1 MQDQTPVQIFRREER
16 QRQYRSGTF
25 FLKIAILLF
34 FILVPFLFPS
44 FKTLDLALKIMIF
57 AVLVASFDILL
68 GYTGIL
74 SFGHVMFFGIGAYS
88 VAMLIGKYGNP
99 SYLNL
104 AIGFIIALGITSA
117 LALLVSFLSL
127 RVKAIFFAMVTL
139 AIAEF
144 AIILATKLSG
154 FTGGED
160 GIIMSMPG
168 IFKVSFNMGKFLG
181 VEITGRL
188 VTYYFILLI
197 CLGLFLL
204 MVRFIHSPL
213 GRVMQA
219 IRDNEPRAEAIGYKT
234 FHCQEHFHLLWM
246 SGVHHPRR
254 VICHVG
260 GICEPGIGPGY
271 SDHAR
276 RPPYGDCW
284 RDGDLVRRACRRGL
298 SGICPRLP
306 AGSSEF
312 CQKPLSGC
320 SFSAYGFGALAP
332 YLWDSVY
339 PGRLLL
345 SQRDHWVG
353 SGLPGTAQD
362 GPIIMLK
369 CKYFVQ

>member
-1 MQDQTPVQIFRREER
+1 MAEQTPVQIFRRQAR
-16 QRQYRSGTF
+16 QKQYRSGTF
-25 FLKIAILLF
+25 FLKLAVLLL

-44 FKTLDLALKIMIF
+44 FKSLDLALKIMIF

-99 SYLNL
+99 TYINL
-104 AIGFIIALGITSA
+104 VIGFIIALGITSA
-117 LALLVSFLSL
+117 LALIVSFLSL

-168 IFKVSFNMGKFLG
+168 IFKVSFNVGKFLG

-188 VTYYFILLI
+188 ITYYFIFI
-197 CLGLFLL
+197 VCLGLFLL
-204 MVRFIHSPL
+204 MIRFIHSPL

-234 FHCQEHFHLLWM
+234 FIVKTISICFGCLVSTILGGLYAMWVGYANPESVLGIPIMLDVLLM
-246 SGVHHPRR
+246 E
-254 VICHVG
+254 IVG
-260 GICEPGIGPGY
+260 GMGTLYGGLAGAAFLEFAHAFLPDLQNFAKSFFPGAHFLHTAMERWLLIFGILFILVVFFFPKGIIG
-271 SDHAR
+271 SVQDIIAR
-276 RPPYGDCW
+276 R
-284 RDGDLVRRACRRGL
+284 
-298 SGICPRLP
+298 
-306 AGSSEF
+306 
-312 CQKPLSGC
+312 KPSR
-320 SFSAYGFGALAP
+320 S
-332 YLWDSVY
+332 
-339 PGRLLL
+339 
-345 SQRDHWVG
+345 
-353 SGLPGTAQD
+353 
-362 GPIIMLK
+362 
-369 CKYFVQ
+369 

>member
-1 MQDQTPVQIFRREER
+1 MQEQTPVQIFRREER
-16 QRQYRSGTF
+16 RRQYRSGAF

-88 VAMLIGKYGNP
+88 VAMLIGKYGDP

-104 AIGFIIALGITSA
+104 VIGFIIALGITSA

-168 IFKVSFNMGKFLG
+168 IFKVSFNMGKILG

-188 VTYYFILLI
+188 ITYYLVLLV
-197 CLGLFLL
+197 CLGLFLM

-234 FHCQEHFHLLWM
+234 FIVKSISICFGCLVSTILGGLYVMWVGYANPESVLGIPIMLDVLLM
-246 SGVHHPRR
+246 E
-254 VICHVG
+254 IVG
-260 GICEPGIGPGY
+260 GMGTLYGGLAGAAFLEFAHAFLPDLQNFAKNLFPGAHFLHAAMERWLLIFGVLFILVVFFFPKGIIGSVQDY
-271 SDHAR
+271 IAQRKTAR
-276 RPPYGDCW
+276 
-284 RDGDLVRRACRRGL
+284 
-298 SGICPRLP
+298 
-306 AGSSEF
+306 
-312 CQKPLSGC
+312 
-320 SFSAYGFGALAP
+320 SA
-332 YLWDSVY
+332 
-339 PGRLLL
+339 
-345 SQRDHWVG
+345 
-353 SGLPGTAQD
+353 
-362 GPIIMLK
+362 
-369 CKYFVQ
+369 

>member
-1 MQDQTPVQIFRREER
+1 MAEQTPVQIFRTQER
-16 QRQYRSGTF
+16 QKQYRSGTF
-25 FLKIAILLF
+25 FLKLAVLLL

-44 FKTLDLALKIMIF
+44 FKSLDLALKIMIF

-99 SYLNL
+99 TYINL
-104 AIGFIIALGITSA
+104 VIGFVVALGITSA
-117 LALLVSFLSL
+117 LALIVSFLSL

-168 IFKVSFNMGKFLG
+168 IFKVSFNLGKLWG

-188 VTYYFILLI
+188 ITYYFILVV

-204 MVRFIHSPL
+204 MIRFIHSPL

-234 FHCQEHFHLLWM
+234 FVVKTISICFGCLVSTILGGLYAMWVGYANPESVLGIPIMLDVLLM
-246 SGVHHPRR
+246 E
-254 VICHVG
+254 IVG
-260 GICEPGIGPGY
+260 GMGTLYGGLAGAAFLEFAHSFLPDLQNFAKSLFPGAHFLHAVMERWLLISGMVFILVVFFFPKGIIG
-271 SDHAR
+271 SVQDIIAR
-276 RPPYGDCW
+276 R
-284 RDGDLVRRACRRGL
+284 
-298 SGICPRLP
+298 
-306 AGSSEF
+306 
-312 CQKPLSGC
+312 KPIRS
-320 SFSAYGFGALAP
+320 
-332 YLWDSVY
+332 
-339 PGRLLL
+339 
-345 SQRDHWVG
+345 
-353 SGLPGTAQD
+353 
-362 GPIIMLK
+362 
-369 CKYFVQ
+369 

>member
-1 MQDQTPVQIFRREER
+1 MSEQTPVQIFRRQER
-16 QRQYRSGTF
+16 QKQYRSGTF
-25 FLKIAILLF
+25 FLKLAVLLL

-44 FKTLDLALKIMIF
+44 FKSLDLALKIMIF

-99 SYLNL
+99 TYINL
-104 AIGFIIALGITSA
+104 VIGFVVALGITSA
-117 LALLVSFLSL
+117 LALIVSFLSL

-168 IFKVSFNMGKFLG
+168 IFKVSFNLGKFLG

-188 VTYYFILLI
+188 ITYYFILVV

-204 MVRFIHSPL
+204 MIRFIHSPL

-234 FHCQEHFHLLWM
+234 FIVKTISICFGCLVSTILGGLYAMWVGYANPESVLGIPIMLDVLLM
-246 SGVHHPRR
+246 E
-254 VICHVG
+254 IVG
-260 GICEPGIGPGY
+260 GMGTLYGGLAGAAFLEFAHSFLPDLQNFAKSLFPGAHFLHAAMERWLLIFGILFILVVFFFPKGIIG
-271 SDHAR
+271 SVQDIIAR
-276 RPPYGDCW
+276 R
-284 RDGDLVRRACRRGL
+284 
-298 SGICPRLP
+298 
-306 AGSSEF
+306 
-312 CQKPLSGC
+312 KT
-320 SFSAYGFGALAP
+320 AP
-332 YLWDSVY
+332 S
-339 PGRLLL
+339 
-345 SQRDHWVG
+345 
-353 SGLPGTAQD
+353 
-362 GPIIMLK
+362 I
-369 CKYFVQ
+369 

>member
-1 MQDQTPVQIFRREER
+1 MTEQTPVQIFRRRER
-16 QRQYRSGTF
+16 QKQYRSGTF
-25 FLKIAILLF
+25 FLKLAVLLL

-44 FKTLDLALKIMIF
+44 FKSLDLALKIMIF

-99 SYLNL
+99 TYINL
-104 AIGFIIALGITSA
+104 VIGFIVALGITCA
-117 LALLVSFLSL
+117 LALIVSFLSL

-168 IFKVSFNMGKFLG
+168 IFKVSFTVGKFLG

-188 VTYYFILLI
+188 ITYYFILVV

-204 MVRFIHSPL
+204 MIRFIHSPL

-234 FHCQEHFHLLWM
+234 FVVKSISICFGCLVSTILGGLYAMWVGYANPESVLGIPIMLDVLLM
-246 SGVHHPRR
+246 E
-254 VICHVG
+254 IVG
-260 GICEPGIGPGY
+260 GMGTLYGGLAGAAFLEFAHAFLPDLQNFAKSLFPGAHFLHTAMERWLLIFGILFILVVFFFPKGIIG
-271 SDHAR
+271 SVQDIIER
-276 RPPYGDCW
+276 R
-284 RDGDLVRRACRRGL
+284 
-298 SGICPRLP
+298 
-306 AGSSEF
+306 
-312 CQKPLSGC
+312 KPIRS
-320 SFSAYGFGALAP
+320 
-332 YLWDSVY
+332 
-339 PGRLLL
+339 
-345 SQRDHWVG
+345 
-353 SGLPGTAQD
+353 
-362 GPIIMLK
+362 
-369 CKYFVQ
+369 